1 MAWWGWIT
9 LGGLLLIAELVA
21 GGALYLLF
29 VGIAAILVGILVLL
43 AGELPIWAHWLIF
56 AVLALALLV
65 GLRRHAHERI
75 NRSGGFEAIAG
86 EHALV
91 IDEIAPSAYGQV
103 SLRGAKWAARNIGQ
117 STLTDGQ
124 RVRVERVDGLTLEI
138 RAENES
144 STQRTD

>member
-1 MAWWGWIT
+1 MPWWGWIT
-9 LGGLLLIAELVA
+9 LGGLLLIAELLS
-21 GGALYLLF
+21 GALYLLF

-43 AGELPIWAHWLIF
+43 VSDLPFWAHWPIF

-86 EHALV
+86 ESALV
-91 IDEIAPSAYGQV
+91 IDEIAPDGYGQA
-103 SLRGAKWAARNIGQ
+103 SLRGAKWTARNVGQ

-124 RVRVERVDGLTLEI
+124 RVRVERVNGLTLEL
-138 RAENES
+138 RAEEETNA
-144 STQRTD
+144 

>member
-1 MAWWGWIT
+1 MPWWGWIT
-9 LGGLLLIAELVA
+9 LGGLLLIAELLS
-21 GGALYLLF
+21 GALYLLF

-43 AGELPIWAHWLIF
+43 VSDLPFWFHWPIF

-86 EHALV
+86 ENALV
-91 IDEIAPSAYGQV
+91 IDEIAPDGYGQA
-103 SLRGAKWAARNIGQ
+103 SLRGAKWTARNVGR

-124 RVRVERVDGLTLEI
+124 RVRVERVNGLTLEL
-138 RAENES
+138 RAEDETNA
-144 STQRTD
+144 

>member
-1 MAWWGWIT
+1 MPWWGWIT

-29 VGIAAILVGILVLL
+29 VGIAAILVGILVLP
-43 AGELPIWAHWLIF
+43 AGDLPFWAHWLIF
-56 AVLALALLV
+56 AVLALALLI

-75 NRSGGFEAIAG
+75 NRSGGFEAITG

-91 IDEIAPSAYGQV
+91 IDEIAPSGYGQA
-103 SLRGAKWAARNIGQ
+103 SLRGAKWAARNVGR

-124 RVRVERVDGLTLEI
+124 RARVERVDGLTLEI
-138 RAENES
+138 RAEEE
-144 STQRTD
+144 TIP

>member
-1 MAWWGWIT
+1 MPWWGWIT
-9 LGGLLLIAELVA
+9 LGGLLLIAELLS
-21 GGALYLLF
+21 GALYLLF

-43 AGELPIWAHWLIF
+43 VSDLPFWSHWPIF

-86 EHALV
+86 ENALV
-91 IDEIAPSAYGQV
+91 IDEIAPAGYGQA
-103 SLRGAKWAARNIGQ
+103 SLRGAKWTARNVGR

-124 RVRVERVDGLTLEI
+124 RVRVERVNGLTLEL
-138 RAENES
+138 RAEDETNA
-144 STQRTD
+144 